1 MKLQMGKLLKYIK
14 GSSIIYAILAPLM
27 MFIEVIM
34 DLNQPKLMADI
45 IDIGVA
51 NGDIQYVLNIGFKMI
66 IVAFIGIL
74 GGILCGIFTSI
85 AAMTMGKNLRQ
96 GLFNKIQSLSF
107 LEIDKFKTSSLI
119 TRLTND
125 VTQVQNMVMMALRGM
140 VRSPLI
146 CLGGVIMAFSISS
159 KLSIIFLVII
169 PLIIVSVVVITSK
182 SIPFFTDMQK
192 KIDNVN
198 LVMRENLLGI
208 RVVKAF
214 AIEGKIREKFKN
226 SNEELMETSIE
237 AQSVTVLLWPLVTLI
252 MNLSVVAVLWFGGN
266 LVNTGSLEIGKI
278 MAFINYLVQIMGS
291 LNMMVMIIINFSRAK
306 VSATRINEVLD
317 IEPSIV
323 NKDDSKEINNF
334 DIEFKDVYFKYN
346 KDSDYVLSGISFKAK
361 EGEKIGIIG
370 ATGSGKSSLVSLIP
384 RLYDTTMGS
393 ITIGNEDVRNLK
405 IDELREIIGVVLQ
418 DTILFSGTIDDNL
431 RFGKKDATK
440 EMMHS
445 ATKDAQAFEF
455 INSAKEGYDRIVE
468 QRGKNLSGGQKQ
480 RVSIA
485 RTLIKEPKILILDDS
500 SSALDMATEAK
511 LQKAIK
517 RRMQNSTVFL
527 IAQRISAVMDCDKII
542 VLDDGEIS
550 AIGTHREL
558 LKTSEIYRSIAIS
571 QFGEEEVM
579 NV

>member
-1 MKLQMGKLLKYIK
+1 MGKLLKYIK

-418 DTILFSGTIDDNL
+418 DTILFSGTIADNL

-485 RTLIKEPKILILDDS
+485 RTLIKQPKILILDDS

>member
-1 MKLQMGKLLKYIK
+1 MIKLLKYIK
-14 GSSIIYAILAPLM
+14 GSAIIYTILAPLM

-51 NGDIQYVLNIGFKMI
+51 NGDINYVLNVGFKMI
-66 IVAFIGIL
+66 VVAFIGIL
-74 GGILCGIFTSI
+74 GGMLCGIFATLAS
-85 AAMTMGKNLRQ
+85 MNMGKNMRQ
-96 GLFNKIQSLSF
+96 GLFDKIQSLSF

-146 CLGGVIMAFSISS
+146 CLGGIIMAFSISV
-159 KLSIIFLVII
+159 KLSVLFLIAI
-169 PLIIVSVVVITSK
+169 PLIILTVTVITSK
-182 SIPFFTDMQK
+182 SIPFFTEMQK

-214 AIEGKIREKFKN
+214 VIESKVGERFN
-226 SNEELMETSIE
+226 YANEELMDTSIK
-237 AQSVTVLLWPLVTLI
+237 AQKITILLWPLITLI

-266 LVNTGSLEIGKI
+266 YVNNGSLEIGKI

-291 LNMMVMIIINFSRAK
+291 LNMLIMIIINFSRAR
-306 VSATRINEVLD
+306 VSANRINEVL
-317 IEPSIV
+317 EVESSI
-323 NKDDSKEINNF
+323 KDREDACEINNF
-334 DIEFKDVYFKYN
+334 DVEFKDVYFKYN
-346 KDSDYVLSGISFKAK
+346 KDGEDVLKGISFKAK

-384 RLYDTTMGS
+384 RLYDTTSGS
-393 ITIGNEDVRNLK
+393 VMIGNKDVKNLRMK
-405 IDELREIIGVVLQ
+405 DLREVIGVVLQ
-418 DTILFSGTIDDNL
+418 DTILFSGSIADNL
-431 RFGKKDATK
+431 RFGMENANE
-440 EMMHS
+440 EMMES
-445 ATKDAQAFEF
+445 AAKDAQAFEF
-455 INSAKEGYDRIVE
+455 IISSNEGYNREVG

-485 RTLIKEPKILILDDS
+485 RTLIKNPKILILDDS

-511 LQKAIK
+511 LQSSIK
-517 RRMQNSTVFL
+517 NKMKDSTVFL
-527 IAQRISAVMDCDKII
+527 IAQRISAVMDSDKII
-542 VLDDGEIS
+542 VLDNGEIA
-550 AIGTHREL
+550 AIGTRNEL
-558 LKTSEIYRSIAIS
+558 IKNCEIYRSIAIS
-571 QFGEEEVM
+571 QLGEEAVL

>member
-1 MKLQMGKLLKYIK
+1 MGKLLKYIK

>member
-1 MKLQMGKLLKYIK
+1 MGKLLKYIK

-317 IEPSIV
+317 VEPSIV

-418 DTILFSGTIDDNL
+418 DTILFSGTIADNL

-485 RTLIKEPKILILDDS
+485 RTLIKQPKILILDDS